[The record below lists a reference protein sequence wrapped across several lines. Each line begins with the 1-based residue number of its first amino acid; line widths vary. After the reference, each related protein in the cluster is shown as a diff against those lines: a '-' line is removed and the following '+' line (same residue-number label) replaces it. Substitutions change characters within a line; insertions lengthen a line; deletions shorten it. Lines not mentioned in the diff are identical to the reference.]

1 MRILTWNVNV
11 LRTCLDYH
19 PFSSM
24 RKKNVEG
31 LLDELDA
38 QIFCFQEHK
47 TVRTRLEKSMA
58 CPGPYD
64 AFWTFPRSKTG
75 YSGVATYVDSRYCV
89 PLKAEEGITGLLLSD
104 SKGSTMK
111 PPWTDEEKI
120 GCYPDMLNEGGDGM
134 RWLDEVDGKE
144 FEPRRLDME
153 GRAVVCDFGLF
164 VLFNLYCPNETNET
178 RRPYKMN
185 FLQCL
190 QERVRLLRKAGREV
204 IIAGDINIMRAPI
217 DSGEG
222 GIRTSAEQHYEHPAR
237 RILDDWCAPK
247 GDMVDVVRESWPDRE
262 DMFTCWNQKL
272 DARSANYGSRIDL
285 ILCTP
290 GLRPWI
296 KGGDILNKVYG
307 SDHCPVYIDLHETIQ
322 HPTFGTLHLKD
333 QLNPSHR
340 PPSTAPVYPNDVPRE
355 APEPPRFATKFYD
368 EFSGRQTSL
377 KSFFGGGA
385 GKNGPQL
392 NGKAAKQSEGIAI
405 PSPSPTPAPTET
417 ASTTEASPAPAPP
430 LREDG
435 NLATPFSLARAAF
448 DSIDTDAGLT
458 RTSPSITT
466 SPMAKATHATSAV
479 SSDTGLQSHI
489 KFETEEGELS
499 TLRPRQ
505 GSKDTAIDMT
515 CDDDD
520 ELATRKESSSRF
532 SLSNGPAKSQSV
544 SVSTGS
550 RSGKTA
556 SAKSA
561 QSSNSQTKLS
571 SFFSQPSSSKSR
583 VTPSK
588 RKNTTPPPLSTD
600 LSHIP
605 TPKSARTSL
614 TSSPTTTTS
623 TTTATASASP
633 NVPIIPPSP
642 ETITTSAGL
651 TDAEDQEI
659 NRALAEADEERRI
672 KNEQAKPV
680 WGNLFAKKLPPLC
693 TVHQKPCK
701 DYLVMKPGP
710 NKGKRFWL
718 CSLPVGAGYDTGRT
732 KRPREDVNH
741 NFRCDFFL
749 WDSANSRK
757 EIPGGGEKPSKA

>member
-24 RKKNVEG
+24 KKKNVEG

-64 AFWTFPRSKTG
+64 GFWTFPRSKTG
-75 YSGVATYVDSRYCV
+75 YSGVCTYVDSRYCV
-89 PLKAEEGITGLLLSD
+89 PLKAEEGITGVLLD
-104 SKGSTMK
+104 DKGSTMR
-111 PPWTDEEKI
+111 PPWTEEERIGHYPEMDE
-120 GCYPDMLNEGGDGM
+120 L
-134 RWLDEVDGKE
+134 RWMDEVDGKP
-144 FEPRRLDME
+144 FEPKRLDME

-164 VLFNLYCPNETNET
+164 VLFNLYCPNETNDT

-190 QERVRLLRKAGREV
+190 QERVRLLRQAGKEV
-204 IIAGDINIMRAPI
+204 IIVGDINIMRAPI

-247 GDMVDVVRESWPDRE
+247 GDMVDVVRESWPDRD

-285 ILCTP
+285 VLCTP

-307 SDHCPVYIDLHETIQ
+307 SDHCPVYIDLHETIE
-322 HPTFGTLHLKD
+322 HPVKGTLHLKD
-333 QLNPSHR
+333 MLNPPDR

-355 APEPPRFATKFYD
+355 APEPPRFATKFFD
-368 EFSGRQTSL
+368 EFSGRQTTL

-385 GKNGPQL
+385 G
-392 NGKAAKQSEGIAI
+392 AKQEKDI
-405 PSPSPTPAPTET
+405 PSPSPTPSVTPAATPALANPLQKVGDLVRDEPADRPHAVDET
-417 ASTTEASPAPAPP
+417 LS
-430 LREDG
+430 
-435 NLATPFSLARAAF
+435 TPFSLARAAF
-448 DSIDTDAGLT
+448 DSLDATMAG
-458 RTSPSITT
+458 PSK
-466 SPMAKATHATSAV
+466 SRQRSLSAV
-479 SSDTGLQSHI
+479 
-489 KFETEEGELS
+489 TEG
-499 TLRPRQ
+499 
-505 GSKDTAIDMT
+505 TAIDLT
-515 CDDDD
+515 FDEEHDDIVQRRS
-520 ELATRKESSSRF
+520 ASSKT
-532 SLSNGPAKSQSV
+532 LSEGKGQPKKNAKHPNASKKVDVAAGPA
-544 SVSTGS
+544 
-550 RSGKTA
+550 
-556 SAKSA
+556 
-561 QSSNSQTKLS
+561 SQTKLS
-571 SFFSQPSSSKSR
+571 SFFPQPPNKTKRKSPPPRTSSSPVASR
-583 VTPSK
+583 QT
-588 RKNTTPPPLSTD
+588 
-600 LSHIP
+600 
-605 TPKSARTSL
+605 KSARPSGSL
-614 TSSPTTTTS
+614 ESS
-623 TTTATASASP
+623 SA
-633 NVPIIPPSP
+633 IPPSP
-642 ETITTSAGL
+642 ETLRSSTSAGQDDPGTSMSGL
-651 TDAEDQEI
+651 TESEDAEI
-659 NRALAEADEERRI
+659 LRAIAEAEEERKI

-680 WGNLFAKKLPPLC
+680 WSNLFARKLPPLC
-693 TVHQKPCK
+693 TVHHKPCK

-732 KRPREDVNH
+732 KRPREDVNP

-757 EIPGGGEKPSKA
+757 EVPADKATGQTG